1 MRETLGMIN
10 IWATE
15 KRFLE
20 DDLIELIRIA
30 RNEDYYSLARRVYFD
45 HITIPLVVSPERD
58 MYLLMLR
65 ARLETSTWYLLEYHG
80 YQDERRVHD
89 LPDDDRLRKEIYFKI
104 VQETTKEL
112 LLRAEW
118 ESLNINGDERFH
130 IFTIKGVREL
140 EGPLRVEAGNARGVG
155 RDWLRIESLA
165 VGNGEALDTHFE
177 TIDGGLESHRIS
189 QQGLRARMQG
199 LVT

>member
-1 MRETLGMIN
+1 MRETLDMIN
-10 IWATE
+10 IWATK

-20 DDLIELIRIA
+20 DDLIELIKIA

-45 HITIPLVVSPERD
+45 HITMPLVVSPERD

-65 ARLETSTWYLLEYHG
+65 ALLETSTWYLLEYHG
-80 YQDERRVHD
+80 YQDEGRVHD
-89 LPDDDRLRKEIYFKI
+89 LPDDDRLREEIHSKI

-130 IFTIKGVREL
+130 IFTIKGVPRAQAKRLNTTTVPTSICPKL

-177 TIDGGLESHRIS
+177 TSTGG
-189 QQGLRARMQG
+189 
-199 LVT
+199 